1 MAVMLATGEPRG
13 DTRLGTKTTSFFP
26 RGTGPAHDPRM
37 TPESDTSPREPET
50 TRVPFDELTNLC
62 ARVLQQCGATE
73 PHARLI
79 AGVLVRT
86 TARGY
91 ASHGVALLP
100 LYAGWARRGVLDP
113 AGEPEEVYRSDVA
126 VTLDARRGFGQLAAV
141 RAADAAIDLA
151 SRSGL
156 GFVSVRNS
164 NHIGALGHYALTC
177 AEAGLLGVVWSSA
190 PPTMHAPGGIRRV
203 MGNGPVA
210 WAAPR
215 DGADPLVFDAAL
227 SIGAGG
233 KVALARQRGE
243 QLPAGWIIDHAGQ
256 PSTDPQD
263 TAAGA
268 FVPLGGHKGFGL
280 ALLGEILSTCLSGAT
295 PSPLV
300 PAMGP
305 APAGPFG
312 LGHAVLAMQPSL
324 TGAPDFAGHVAALC
338 AALTGAA
345 ASTRAASTGSAGEVR
360 LPGEA
365 AAERERAARRA
376 GIELRVSEYAAV
388 TALLEG

>member
-1 MAVMLATGEPRG
+1 MPV
-13 DTRLGTKTTSFFP
+13 
-26 RGTGPAHDPRM
+26 
-37 TPESDTSPREPET
+37 
-50 TRVPFDELTNLC
+50 DELTSLC
-62 ARVLQQCGATE
+62 ARVLRRCGATE
-73 PHARLI
+73 TQARLI

-100 LYAGWARRGVLDP
+100 LYAGWAHGGVLDP
-113 AGEPEEVYRSDVA
+113 SAEPEEVYRSDVA
-126 VTLDARRGFGQLAAV
+126 VTLDAHRAFGQLAAV
-141 RAADAAIDLA
+141 RAADAVIELA
-151 SRSGL
+151 SRRGL

-164 NHIGALGHYALTC
+164 NHIGALGYYALTC
-177 AEAGLLGVVWSSA
+177 AEAGLVGVVWSSA

-215 DGADPLVFDAAL
+215 EGGDPLVFDAAL
-227 SIGAGG
+227 STGAGG

-243 QLPAGWIIDHAGQ
+243 QLPAGWIIDQAGR

-263 TAAGA
+263 APTGA
-268 FVPLGGHKGFGL
+268 FVPLGSHKGFGL

-300 PAMGP
+300 PPMGAEP
-305 APAGPFG
+305 ARPFG
-312 LGHAVLAMQPSL
+312 LGHAILALQPSL
-324 TGAPDFAGHVAALC
+324 TGAPGFAGRVVELC
-338 AALTGAA
+338 TALTAAVDSTAA
-345 ASTRAASTGSAGEVR
+345 AGELR

-365 AAERERAARRA
+365 AAERERTAARA
-376 GIELRVSEYAAV
+376 GIGLRTSELAAI